1 MNNKSKLDRH
11 AASDRSKGLIIAIA
25 ASLVLIVLAAY
36 KVPLFHDEV
45 YGTITGVS
53 EVHNET
59 GSKLIAVVQLDTGAQ
74 VLVHIP
80 SELPL
85 PHDSRARVNVG
96 RSLFGRK
103 SYRII
108 AYSE

>member
-1 MNNKSKLDRH
+1 MNNKSIIDRY
-11 AASDRSKGLIIAIA
+11 AASDRSKGLLIAIA
-25 ASLVLIVLAAY
+25 ASLVLLVLAAY
-36 KVPLFHDEV
+36 KVPLFHNEV
-45 YGTITGVS
+45 YGTIIGVS

-59 GSKLIAVVQLDTGAQ
+59 GSKLLAAVQLDAGGQ
-74 VLVHIP
+74 VLASMP
-80 SELPL
+80 RELL
-85 PHDSRARVNVG
+85 IRQDSRAKVNVG

>member
-85 PHDSRARVNVG
+85 PQDSRARVNVG
-96 RSLFGRK
+96 RSLFGRN

-108 AYSE
+108 A